1 MSNSLTINT
10 PNIVQQNTPLR
21 NVPSGSTAAPDYS
34 VKYVPQDLTDE
45 QKAQARE
52 NIGAA
57 AEGGGG
63 TQVQANWNE
72 TDTASPA
79 YIQNKPTIPAAQ
91 VQSDWNQSDNTAV
104 DYIKNKPSIP
114 YDLTDIYRLE
124 IVVETDMTITCDVQ
138 MNCYVLNPASNVAT
152 LKQVGN
158 NVSISLKKGI
168 NYILPVTR
176 DTSVLSTSAITNIV
190 FSNTTYRIFVHCYVS
205 NFNTGTFIITQSKN
219 INIVWH
225 SGAGPRFVNVHNI
238 GKTVYVMTN
247 NESVRN
253 DPWFV
258 ARNADIVFGDY
269 HFNALTLGNSA
280 PLCDNIYV
288 MKARYSEFVT
298 MINNSSA
305 TAEIKA
311 AVLALVTQY
320 DFLIETEGTI
330 RMITL
335 PTVPLTMTDEN
346 STVITGDFVAQN
358 VTITPAS

>member
-1 MSNSLTINT
+1 MGININVPKTI
-10 PNIVQQNTPLR
+10 QQNTPLR
-21 NVPSGSTAAPDYS
+21 GVRSGSTVTPDYS
-34 VKYVPQDLTDE
+34 VKYVPQDLTEE
-45 QKAQARE
+45 QKAQARQ

-57 AEGGGG
+57 EEGGGG

-72 TDTASPA
+72 TDTDSPA

-91 VQSDWNQSDNTAV
+91 VQSDWNQSDNAAV
-104 DYIKNKPSIP
+104 DYIKNKPTVP

-124 IVVETDMTITCDVQ
+124 IAVETDMTITCDVQ

-152 LKQVGN
+152 LKQVGT
-158 NVSISLKKGI
+158 NVSISIKKGI

-176 DTSVLSTSAITNIV
+176 DTSVLSTSAINNIV
-190 FSNTTYRIFVHCYVS
+190 FSNTTYRIFVHCYVN
-205 NFNTGTFIITQSKN
+205 NFNVGTFIVTQSKN

-225 SGAGPRFVNVHNI
+225 SGANPRFPNNHGL

-247 NESVRN
+247 NNFSRA
-253 DPWFV
+253 DQSWF
-258 ARNADIVFGDY
+258 AIQNADIVFGDY
-269 HFNALTLGNSA
+269 YFDALALGTNT
-280 PLCDNIYV
+280 PTCDNIYV
-288 MKARYSEFVT
+288 MKSRYSEFVT

-335 PTVPLTMTDEN
+335 
-346 STVITGDFVAQN
+346 G
-358 VTITPAS
+358 